1 MSRQI
6 KRINPKSTVTKR
18 AVAGTVAGAVLVGG
32 AGTALATQKQV
43 TVDVNGEETNVRTY
57 AADVAGALSSA
68 GVEVAPEDL
77 VYPAPGEKLSSGD
90 TVTVRTAKPVAVVI
104 DGVAQEITS
113 TAGTVGELID
123 QAGVAGHS
131 AVDVDRDQ
139 PVTHGMNLDVTTPK
153 IVALRDGGDL
163 TYVSAAAKTVGDL
176 LAARGVTFDTDD
188 RLNVALTDTIMPG
201 MEIVLDRVS
210 TVDRPETV
218 VVEAPAEYVDDDS
231 LDEGTEEV
239 RQKGEQGETKVIHR
253 TVTVNG
259 QVESEGVAEEKE
271 VKKAK
276 PALIARGTK
285 QAGNTGAARARG
297 GLRQRVGRPRA
308 VRVWR
313 RLVHQHRQRLP
324 RRPAVHPV
332 HLGGLRRHRLRA
344 DGQPGYPR
352 AADRHRRA
360 NPGLPGLGRLAGLH
374 RPPGYPL
381 DDGGATARAS
391 RDPRARRRAGRH
403 PDEEAGAELP
413 ARPQHR
419 APHRRGCGA

>member
-176 LAARGVTFDTDD
+176 LSARGVTFDTDD
-188 RLNVALTDTIMPG
+188 RLNVALSDAIMPG

-231 LDEGTEEV
+231 LDEGEEEV
-239 RQKGEQGETKVIHR
+239 REKGEQGETKVIHR

-259 QVESEGVAEEKE
+259 KVESEGVAEEKE

-285 QAGNTGAARARG
+285 QAGNTGAAAPAVASGSVWDSLAQCESGGNWAINTGNGFSG
-297 GLRQRVGRPRA
+297 GLQFTPSTWAGHGGTAYAPSAHLATREQQIAIAERVQASQGWGA
-308 VRVWR
+308 W
-313 RLVHQHRQRLP
+313 
-324 RRPAVHPV
+324 PACTAS
-332 HLGGLRRHRLRA
+332 LGIR
-344 DGQPGYPR
+344 
-352 AADRHRRA
+352 
-360 NPGLPGLGRLAGLH
+360 
-374 RPPGYPL
+374 
-381 DDGGATARAS
+381 
-391 RDPRARRRAGRH
+391 
-403 PDEEAGAELP
+403 
-413 ARPQHR
+413 
-419 APHRRGCGA
+419 

>member
-6 KRINPKSTVTKR
+6 KRINPRSTATKR

-57 AADVAGALSSA
+57 AADVAGALNSA

-153 IVALRDGGDL
+153 IVALRDGGGL

-188 RLNVALTDTIMPG
+188 RLNVALTDAIEPG

-218 VVEAPAEYVDDDS
+218 MVEVPAEYVDDDT
-231 LDEGTEEV
+231 LDEGEEEV
-239 RQKGEQGETKVIHR
+239 REKGEQGETKVIHR

-259 QVESEGVAEEKE
+259 KVESEGVAEEKE

-285 QAGNTGAARARG
+285 QAGNTGAAAPAVASGSVWDSLAQCESGGNWAINTGNGFSG
-297 GLRQRVGRPRA
+297 GLQFTPSTWAGHGGTAYAPSAHLATREQQIAIAERVQASQGWGA
-308 VRVWR
+308 W
-313 RLVHQHRQRLP
+313 
-324 RRPAVHPV
+324 PACTAS
-332 HLGGLRRHRLRA
+332 LGIR
-344 DGQPGYPR
+344 
-352 AADRHRRA
+352 
-360 NPGLPGLGRLAGLH
+360 
-374 RPPGYPL
+374 
-381 DDGGATARAS
+381 
-391 RDPRARRRAGRH
+391 
-403 PDEEAGAELP
+403 
-413 ARPQHR
+413 
-419 APHRRGCGA
+419 

>member
-6 KRINPKSTVTKR
+6 KRINPKSTATKR

-68 GVEVAPEDL
+68 GVDVAPEDL

-139 PVTHGMNLDVTTPK
+139 PVTGGMNLNVTTPK
-153 IVALRDGGDL
+153 IVALRDGGEL

-176 LAARGVTFDTDD
+176 FAARGVTFDTDD
-188 RLNVALTDTIMPG
+188 RLNVALTDAIVPG

-231 LDEGTEEV
+231 LDEGEEEV
-239 RQKGEQGETKVIHR
+239 REKGEQGETKVIHR

-259 QVESEGVAEEKE
+259 KVESEGVAEERE

-285 QAGNTGAARARG
+285 QAGNTGAAAPAVASGSVWDSLAQCESGGDWAINTGNGFSG
-297 GLRQRVGRPRA
+297 GLQFTPSTWAGHGGTAYAPSAHLATREQQIAIAERVQASQGWGA
-308 VRVWR
+308 W
-313 RLVHQHRQRLP
+313 
-324 RRPAVHPV
+324 PACTAS
-332 HLGGLRRHRLRA
+332 LGIR
-344 DGQPGYPR
+344 
-352 AADRHRRA
+352 
-360 NPGLPGLGRLAGLH
+360 
-374 RPPGYPL
+374 
-381 DDGGATARAS
+381 
-391 RDPRARRRAGRH
+391 
-403 PDEEAGAELP
+403 
-413 ARPQHR
+413 
-419 APHRRGCGA
+419 

>member
-6 KRINPKSTVTKR
+6 KRINPKSTATKR

-57 AADVAGALSSA
+57 ASDVAGALSSA
-68 GVEVAPEDL
+68 GVDVAPDDL
-77 VYPAPGEKLSSGD
+77 VYPAPGEELSSGD

-113 TAGTVGELID
+113 TAGTVGELIE

-139 PVTHGMNLDVTTPK
+139 PITHGMNLDVTTPK
-153 IVALRDGGDL
+153 IVALRDGGNL

-188 RLNVALTDTIMPG
+188 RLNAALTDAIEPG

-231 LDEGTEEV
+231 LEEGTEEV
-239 RQKGEQGETKVIHR
+239 REKGEQGETEVIHR

-259 QVESEGVAEEKE
+259 KVESEGVAEEKE

-285 QAGNTGAARARG
+285 QAGNTGAAAPAVASGSVWDSLAQCESGGDWAINTGNGFYG
-297 GLRQRVGRPRA
+297 GLQFTPSTWAGHGGTAYAPSANLATREQQIAIAERVQA
-308 VRVWR
+308 S
-313 RLVHQHRQRLP
+313 Q
-324 RRPAVHPV
+324 
-332 HLGGLRRHRLRA
+332 GLSLIHI
-344 DGQPGYPR
+344 
-352 AADRHRRA
+352 
-360 NPGLPGLGRLAGLH
+360 
-374 RPPGYPL
+374 
-381 DDGGATARAS
+381 
-391 RDPRARRRAGRH
+391 
-403 PDEEAGAELP
+403 
-413 ARPQHR
+413 
-419 APHRRGCGA
+419 

>member
-6 KRINPKSTVTKR
+6 KRINPKSTATKR

-57 AADVAGALSSA
+57 AADVAGALNSA
-68 GVEVAPEDL
+68 GVEVAPADL

-176 LAARGVTFDTDD
+176 LSARGVTFDTDD
-188 RLNVALTDTIMPG
+188 RLNVALSDAIVPG

-231 LDEGTEEV
+231 LDEGEEEV
-239 RQKGEQGETKVIHR
+239 REKGEQGETKVIHR

-259 QVESEGVAEEKE
+259 KVESEGVAEEKE

-285 QAGNTGAARARG
+285 QADNAGAAAPAVASGSVWDSLAQCESGGNWAINTGNGFSG
-297 GLRQRVGRPRA
+297 GLQFTPSTWAGHGGTAYAPSAHLATREQQIAIAERVQASQGWGA
-308 VRVWR
+308 W
-313 RLVHQHRQRLP
+313 
-324 RRPAVHPV
+324 PACTAS
-332 HLGGLRRHRLRA
+332 LGIR
-344 DGQPGYPR
+344 
-352 AADRHRRA
+352 
-360 NPGLPGLGRLAGLH
+360 
-374 RPPGYPL
+374 
-381 DDGGATARAS
+381 
-391 RDPRARRRAGRH
+391 
-403 PDEEAGAELP
+403 
-413 ARPQHR
+413 
-419 APHRRGCGA
+419 

>member
-6 KRINPKSTVTKR
+6 KRINPKSTATKR

-57 AADVAGALSSA
+57 AADVAGALNSA

-139 PVTHGMNLDVTTPK
+139 PVTDGMNLNVTTPK

-176 LAARGVTFDTDD
+176 FAARGVTFDTDD
-188 RLNVALTDTIMPG
+188 RLNVALTDAIEPG

-218 VVEAPAEYVDDDS
+218 VVEVPAEYVDDDT
-231 LDEGTEEV
+231 LDEGEEEV
-239 RQKGEQGETKVIHR
+239 REKGEQGETKVIHR

-259 QVESEGVAEEKE
+259 KVESEGVAEEKE

-285 QAGNTGAARARG
+285 QAGNTGAAAPAVASGSVWDSLAQCESGGNWAINTGNGFSG
-297 GLRQRVGRPRA
+297 GLQFTPSTWAGHGGTAYAPSAHLATREQQIAIAERVQASQGWGA
-308 VRVWR
+308 W
-313 RLVHQHRQRLP
+313 
-324 RRPAVHPV
+324 PACTAS
-332 HLGGLRRHRLRA
+332 LGIR
-344 DGQPGYPR
+344 
-352 AADRHRRA
+352 
-360 NPGLPGLGRLAGLH
+360 
-374 RPPGYPL
+374 
-381 DDGGATARAS
+381 
-391 RDPRARRRAGRH
+391 
-403 PDEEAGAELP
+403 
-413 ARPQHR
+413 
-419 APHRRGCGA
+419 

>member
-6 KRINPKSTVTKR
+6 KRINPKSTATKR

-57 AADVAGALSSA
+57 AADVAGALNSA
-68 GVEVAPEDL
+68 GVEVAPADL

-123 QAGVAGHS
+123 QAGVDGYS

-139 PVTHGMNLDVTTPK
+139 PVTDGMNLNVTTPK

-176 LAARGVTFDTDD
+176 LSARGVTFDTDD
-188 RLNVALTDTIMPG
+188 RLNVALSDAIVPG

-231 LDEGTEEV
+231 LDEGEEEV
-239 RQKGEQGETKVIHR
+239 REKGEQGETKVIHR

-259 QVESEGVAEEKE
+259 KVESEGVAEEKE

-285 QAGNTGAARARG
+285 QADNAGAAAPAVASGSVWDSLAQCESGGNWAINTGNGFSG
-297 GLRQRVGRPRA
+297 GLQFTPSTWAGHGGTAYAPSAHLATREQQIAIAERVQASQGWGA
-308 VRVWR
+308 W
-313 RLVHQHRQRLP
+313 
-324 RRPAVHPV
+324 PACTAS
-332 HLGGLRRHRLRA
+332 LGIR
-344 DGQPGYPR
+344 
-352 AADRHRRA
+352 
-360 NPGLPGLGRLAGLH
+360 
-374 RPPGYPL
+374 
-381 DDGGATARAS
+381 
-391 RDPRARRRAGRH
+391 
-403 PDEEAGAELP
+403 
-413 ARPQHR
+413 
-419 APHRRGCGA
+419 

>member
-6 KRINPKSTVTKR
+6 KRINPKSTATKR
-18 AVAGTVAGAVLVGG
+18 AVAGAVAGAVLVGG

-43 TVDVNGEETNVRTY
+43 TLDVNGEETNVRTY
-57 AADVAGALSSA
+57 AADVAGALNSA

-139 PVTHGMNLDVTTPK
+139 PVTDGMNLNVTTPK
-153 IVALRDGGDL
+153 IVALRDGGGL

-188 RLNVALTDTIMPG
+188 RLNVALTDAIEPG

-218 VVEAPAEYVDDDS
+218 VVEVPAEYVDDDT
-231 LDEGTEEV
+231 LDEGEEEV
-239 RQKGEQGETKVIHR
+239 REKSEQGETKVIHR

-259 QVESEGVAEEKE
+259 KVESEGVAEEKE

-285 QAGNTGAARARG
+285 QAGNTGAAAPAVASGSVWDSLAQCESGGNWAINTGNGFSG
-297 GLRQRVGRPRA
+297 GLQFTPSTWAGHGGTAYAPSAHLATREQQIAIAERVQASQGWGA
-308 VRVWR
+308 W
-313 RLVHQHRQRLP
+313 
-324 RRPAVHPV
+324 PACTAS
-332 HLGGLRRHRLRA
+332 LGIR
-344 DGQPGYPR
+344 
-352 AADRHRRA
+352 
-360 NPGLPGLGRLAGLH
+360 
-374 RPPGYPL
+374 
-381 DDGGATARAS
+381 
-391 RDPRARRRAGRH
+391 
-403 PDEEAGAELP
+403 
-413 ARPQHR
+413 
-419 APHRRGCGA
+419 

>member
-6 KRINPKSTVTKR
+6 KRINPKSTATKR

-57 AADVAGALSSA
+57 AADVAGALNSA
-68 GVEVAPEDL
+68 GVEVAPADL

-139 PVTHGMNLDVTTPK
+139 PVTGGMNLNVTTPK
-153 IVALRDGGDL
+153 IVALRDGGEL

-176 LAARGVTFDTDD
+176 FAARGVTFDTDD
-188 RLNVALTDTIMPG
+188 RLNVALTDAIMPG

-231 LDEGTEEV
+231 LDEGEEEV
-239 RQKGEQGETKVIHR
+239 REKGEQGETKVIHR

-259 QVESEGVAEEKE
+259 KVESEGVAEEKE

-285 QAGNTGAARARG
+285 QAGNTGAAAPAVASGSVWDSLAQCESGGNWAINTGNGFSG
-297 GLRQRVGRPRA
+297 GLQFTPSTWAGHGGTAYAPSAHLATREQQIAIAERVQASQGWGA
-308 VRVWR
+308 W
-313 RLVHQHRQRLP
+313 
-324 RRPAVHPV
+324 PACTAS
-332 HLGGLRRHRLRA
+332 LGIR
-344 DGQPGYPR
+344 
-352 AADRHRRA
+352 
-360 NPGLPGLGRLAGLH
+360 
-374 RPPGYPL
+374 
-381 DDGGATARAS
+381 
-391 RDPRARRRAGRH
+391 
-403 PDEEAGAELP
+403 
-413 ARPQHR
+413 
-419 APHRRGCGA
+419 

>member
-139 PVTHGMNLDVTTPK
+139 PVTDGMNLNVTTPK

-163 TYVSAAAKTVGDL
+163 TYVAAAAKTVGDL

-188 RLNVALTDTIMPG
+188 RLNVALTDAVEPG

-210 TVDRPETV
+210 TVERPETV

-231 LDEGTEEV
+231 LDEGEEEV
-239 RQKGEQGETKVIHR
+239 REKGEQGETKVIHR

-285 QAGNTGAARARG
+285 QAGNTGAAAPAVASGSVWDSLAQCESGGNWAINTGNGFSG
-297 GLRQRVGRPRA
+297 GLQFTPSTWAGHGGTAYAPSAHLATREQQIAIAERVQASQGWGA
-308 VRVWR
+308 W
-313 RLVHQHRQRLP
+313 
-324 RRPAVHPV
+324 PACTAS
-332 HLGGLRRHRLRA
+332 LGIR
-344 DGQPGYPR
+344 
-352 AADRHRRA
+352 
-360 NPGLPGLGRLAGLH
+360 
-374 RPPGYPL
+374 
-381 DDGGATARAS
+381 
-391 RDPRARRRAGRH
+391 
-403 PDEEAGAELP
+403 
-413 ARPQHR
+413 
-419 APHRRGCGA
+419 

>member
-6 KRINPKSTVTKR
+6 KRINPKSTATKR

-57 AADVAGALSSA
+57 AADVAGALNSA

-77 VYPAPGEKLSSGD
+77 VYPAPGEKLASGD

-153 IVALRDGGDL
+153 IVALRDGGEL

-188 RLNVALTDTIMPG
+188 RLNVALTDAIEPG

-231 LDEGTEEV
+231 LDEGEEEV
-239 RQKGEQGETKVIHR
+239 REKGEQGETKVVHR

-285 QAGNTGAARARG
+285 QAGNTGAAAPAVASGSVWDSLAQCESGGNWAINTGNGFSG
-297 GLRQRVGRPRA
+297 GLQFTPSTWAGHGGTAYAPSAHLATREQQIAIAERVQASQGWGA
-308 VRVWR
+308 W
-313 RLVHQHRQRLP
+313 
-324 RRPAVHPV
+324 PACTAS
-332 HLGGLRRHRLRA
+332 LGIR
-344 DGQPGYPR
+344 
-352 AADRHRRA
+352 
-360 NPGLPGLGRLAGLH
+360 
-374 RPPGYPL
+374 
-381 DDGGATARAS
+381 
-391 RDPRARRRAGRH
+391 
-403 PDEEAGAELP
+403 
-413 ARPQHR
+413 
-419 APHRRGCGA
+419 

>member
-6 KRINPKSTVTKR
+6 KRINPKSTATKR

-57 AADVAGALSSA
+57 AADVAGALNSA

-139 PVTHGMNLDVTTPK
+139 PVTDGMNLNVTTPK
-153 IVALRDGGDL
+153 IVALRDGGEL

-188 RLNVALTDTIMPG
+188 RLNVALTDAIVPG

-218 VVEAPAEYVDDDS
+218 VVEVPAEYVDDDS
-231 LDEGTEEV
+231 LDEGEEEV
-239 RQKGEQGETKVIHR
+239 REKGEQGETKVIHR

-285 QAGNTGAARARG
+285 QAGNTGAAAPAVASGSVWDSLAQCESGGNWAINTGNGFSG
-297 GLRQRVGRPRA
+297 GLQFTPSTWAGHGGTAYAPSAHLATREQQIAIAERVQASQGWGA
-308 VRVWR
+308 W
-313 RLVHQHRQRLP
+313 
-324 RRPAVHPV
+324 PACTAS
-332 HLGGLRRHRLRA
+332 LGIR
-344 DGQPGYPR
+344 
-352 AADRHRRA
+352 
-360 NPGLPGLGRLAGLH
+360 
-374 RPPGYPL
+374 
-381 DDGGATARAS
+381 
-391 RDPRARRRAGRH
+391 
-403 PDEEAGAELP
+403 
-413 ARPQHR
+413 
-419 APHRRGCGA
+419 

>member
-6 KRINPKSTVTKR
+6 KRINPKSTATKR

-32 AGTALATQKQV
+32 AGTALATQKHI

-57 AADVAGALSSA
+57 ASDVAGALSSA
-68 GVEVAPEDL
+68 GVDVAPEDL

-176 LAARGVTFDTDD
+176 LSARGVTFDTDD
-188 RLNVALTDTIMPG
+188 RLNVALSDAIVPG

-231 LDEGTEEV
+231 LDEGEEEV
-239 RQKGEQGETKVIHR
+239 REKGEQGETKVIHR

-259 QVESEGVAEEKE
+259 KVESEGVADEKE

-285 QAGNTGAARARG
+285 RASNTDNTGAAAPAVASGSVWDSLAQCESGGNWAINTGNGFSG
-297 GLRQRVGRPRA
+297 GLQFTPSTWAGHGGTAYAPSAHLATREQQIAIAERVQASQGWGA
-308 VRVWR
+308 W
-313 RLVHQHRQRLP
+313 
-324 RRPAVHPV
+324 PACTAS
-332 HLGGLRRHRLRA
+332 LGIR
-344 DGQPGYPR
+344 
-352 AADRHRRA
+352 
-360 NPGLPGLGRLAGLH
+360 
-374 RPPGYPL
+374 
-381 DDGGATARAS
+381 
-391 RDPRARRRAGRH
+391 
-403 PDEEAGAELP
+403 
-413 ARPQHR
+413 
-419 APHRRGCGA
+419 